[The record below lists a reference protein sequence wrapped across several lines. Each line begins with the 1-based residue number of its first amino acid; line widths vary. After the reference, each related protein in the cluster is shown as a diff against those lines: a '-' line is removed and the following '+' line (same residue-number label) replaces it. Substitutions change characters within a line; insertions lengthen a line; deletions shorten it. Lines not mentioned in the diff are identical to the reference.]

1 MPFQRQRSPGPIL
14 ACVLAA
20 GIVLTGAG
28 CSHITPLGP
37 DEGPPA
43 ATPHPAGTPHPAA
56 APVAVLP
63 PPQHLRSPFVLQAA
77 RIVPPLRTGGC
88 PAGSTALTRAPGV
101 CYRKLG
107 TPVTITSASVSVVT
121 SLPPGGQYGFLIAL
135 PAADLPAQEA
145 ITTTAA
151 DAHAGLD
158 ISAAGDT
165 WLFPQVQRPFTGPLQ
180 IILPHRNQMLL
191 LHRLLAPS
199 G

>member
-1 MPFQRQRSPGPIL
+1 MPFQRPPSPGPIL

-28 CSHITPLGP
+28 CGHITPLGP
-37 DEGPPA
+37 DAGPPA
-43 ATPHPAGTPHPAA
+43 APPHPVAG
-56 APVAVLP
+56 PVLH

-77 RIVPPLRTGGC
+77 RIVPPTRAGGC
-88 PAGSTALTRAPGV
+88 PAGSTALSRAPGV

-107 TPVTITSASVSVVT
+107 TPMTVTSASVSAVA
-121 SLPPGGQYGFLIAL
+121 SFPPAGQYGFLIAL
-135 PAADLPAQEA
+135 PAADLPAQKA
-145 ITTTAA
+145 ITATAA
-151 DAHAGLD
+151 DAHAGLE
-158 ISAAGDT
+158 ISADGDT

-180 IILPHRNQMLL
+180 IILPNRNQVLL

>member
-1 MPFQRQRSPGPIL
+1 MTIQRPSSPGPIL

-28 CSHITPLGP
+28 CGHITPLGP
-37 DEGPPA
+37 DAGPPA
-43 ATPHPAGTPHPAA
+43 AMPHPVAEPG
-56 APVAVLP
+56 PVLH

-77 RIVPPLRTGGC
+77 RIVPPMRAGGC
-88 PAGSTALTRAPGV
+88 PAGSTALSRVPGV

-107 TPVTITSASVSVVT
+107 TPVTVTSASVSAVT
-121 SLPPGGQYGFLIAL
+121 SLPPAGQYGFLIAL
-135 PAADLPAQEA
+135 PAADLPAQKA

-165 WLFPQVQRPFTGPLQ
+165 WLLPQVQQPFTGPLQ
-180 IILPHRNQMLL
+180 IILPHRNQVLL
-191 LHRLLAPS
+191 LHRLLAAS

>member
-1 MPFQRQRSPGPIL
+1 MPFQRPPSPGPIV
-14 ACVLAA
+14 ACLLAA

-28 CSHITPLGP
+28 CGRITPLGP
-37 DEGPPA
+37 DAGLHS
-43 ATPHPAGTPHPAA
+43 ATPHPVAGPG
-56 APVAVLP
+56 PVLH

-77 RIVPPLRTGGC
+77 RIVPAMRAGGC
-88 PAGSTALTRAPGV
+88 PAGSTALSRIPGA

-107 TPVTITSASVSVVT
+107 TPVTVTSASVSAVT
-121 SLPPGGQYGFLIAL
+121 PFPPAGQYGFLIAL
-135 PAADLPAQEA
+135 PAADLPAQKA

-151 DAHAGLD
+151 DAHAGLE

-165 WLFPQVQRPFTGPLQ
+165 WLFPLVQRPFTGPLQ
-180 IILPHRNQMLL
+180 ITLPHRNQVLL